1 MIVIKSKN
9 ELAGMRAS
17 GEMAAQVLDAV
28 SRKVA
33 PGVSTGEL
41 SEYAGDLIGSLGGR
55 SAFLGYR
62 GYPGSICVS
71 VNDCVVH
78 GIPGSRRIEMG
89 DIVSIDV
96 GVIYEG
102 YVGDTA
108 KTVMV
113 GVSDPGVLE
122 LVRTAETALDA
133 GIDAARAGNHVS
145 DISHAIEKT
154 ANEAG
159 FSVVRDF
166 VGHGIGRSMHED
178 PQVPNFG
185 RPGRGARLREG
196 MTLALEPMLNMG
208 TGDVRV
214 EKDGW
219 TVLTA
224 DGEMSAH
231 VEHTI
236 AITGDAPEILTTPG
250 AKIGK
255 EKKRGEISVDFGTV
269 SQ

>member
-1 MIVIKSKN
+1 MIVIKN
-9 ELAGMRAS
+9 RNDLAGMRAS
-17 GEMAAQVLDAV
+17 GEVAAQVLDAV
-28 SRKVA
+28 SREVA

-41 SEYAGDLIGSLGGR
+41 SEHAGDLIERMGGK

-62 GYPGSICVS
+62 GYPGNICVS
-71 VNDCVVH
+71 VNECVVH
-78 GIPGSRRIEMG
+78 GIPGDLRIELG

-113 GVSDPGVLE
+113 GVSDPAVLE
-122 LVRTAETALDA
+122 LVRTTEAALEA
-133 GIDAARAGNHVS
+133 GIGAARAGNRVS

-154 ANEAG
+154 ATGAG
-159 FSVVRDF
+159 LSVVRDF

-185 RPGRGARLREG
+185 QPGRGARLKEG
-196 MTLALEPMLNMG
+196 MTLALEPMVNMG

-219 TVLTA
+219 TVRTA
-224 DGEMSAH
+224 DGKMSAH

-236 AITGDAPEILTTPG
+236 AVTGEDPEILTTPG
-250 AKIGK
+250 KKIGLG
-255 EKKRGEISVDFGTV
+255 EKG
-269 SQ
+269 